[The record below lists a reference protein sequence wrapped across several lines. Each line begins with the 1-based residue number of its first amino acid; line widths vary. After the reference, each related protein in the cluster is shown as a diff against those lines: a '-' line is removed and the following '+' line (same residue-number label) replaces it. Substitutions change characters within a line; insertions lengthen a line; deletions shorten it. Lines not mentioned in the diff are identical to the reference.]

1 MKEFFAQIIF
11 DTPDFQLTVG
21 RLLLGILV
29 LVLGIGMDRLIH
41 RLGKKQHE
49 QIGRLA
55 PPKKFVRYLRLGSSI
70 IFFGLLLGALGLPI
84 GEILNTE
91 VFKVGPPPK
100 DENVTF
106 RLTVWTLVSIA
117 LILFGARLLTWI
129 ISKLLTA
136 SSAKETETR
145 MEEGRLYALIQI
157 VKYVIYVLAI
167 LWALSATGINIT
179 VLLAGSAALLVGI
192 GLGIQSIFND
202 VISGIVILFEG
213 VVELNDIVE
222 VDGRTG
228 RVVNIKLRTTEII
241 TRAGL
246 AILVPNAKFTN
257 GSVINYS
264 HTSTEAM
271 FRVKVAVA
279 YGSDVSLVRKLMLE
293 CAEDHGDVLKRPKSD
308 VFFSDFGDSGLIFEL
323 LFWTRRTFER
333 ERVMSD
339 LRFAIDS
346 AFRKHNIHIP
356 FPQRDLHIIR
366 PKAALET
373 DLEAAEEEAEE

>member
-1 MKEFFAQIIF
+1 MKEFFAQILF
-11 DTPDFQLTVG
+11 ESPDFKLTVG

-29 LVLGIGMDRLIH
+29 LALGIGMDRLIH
-41 RLGKKQHE
+41 RLGKKQKA
-49 QIGRLA
+49 QIGKLA
-55 PPKKFVRYLRLGSSI
+55 PPRKFVRYLRIGSAV

-84 GEILNTE
+84 GDILNTE

-106 RLTVWTLVSIA
+106 RLTVWSLVSIA
-117 LILFGARLLTWI
+117 LILFGAKLLTWL
-129 ISKLLTA
+129 ISKLLT
-136 SSAKETETR
+136 SSSERNQESR

-157 VKYVIYVLAI
+157 IKYVVYVLAI

-264 HTSTEAM
+264 HTSKEAM
-271 FRVKVAVA
+271 FRVQVGVA
-279 YGSDVSLVRKLMLE
+279 YGSDVTLVRKLLLE
-293 CAEDHGDVLKRPKSD
+293 CAEAHGDVLKRPKPD
-308 VFFSDFGDSGLIFEL
+308 VFFSDFGDSALVFQL

-346 AFRKHNIHIP
+346 AFRKHDIHIP
-356 FPQRDLHIIR
+356 FPQRDIHIIQANTTE
-366 PKAALET
+366 PP
-373 DLEAAEEEAEE
+373 EEDGANL